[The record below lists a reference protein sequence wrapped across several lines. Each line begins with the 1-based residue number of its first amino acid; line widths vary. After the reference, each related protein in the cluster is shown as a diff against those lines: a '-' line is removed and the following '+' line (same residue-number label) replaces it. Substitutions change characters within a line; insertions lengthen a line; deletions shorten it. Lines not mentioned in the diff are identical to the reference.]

1 MNPAKIVLLAALAA
15 LAASAV
21 CAQAPGG
28 FEAASIKRNDGVS
41 PNTRIDISGGR
52 VTITNATLKTL
63 IRNAYEILSFQLSG
77 GPRWL
82 DADGFDIVATT
93 GRAEKISTPQFR
105 HLLQSLLAERFQ
117 LKVHWEKRETS
128 VYALV
133 TAREGAKLQPG
144 DTAQEPGINTSKG
157 LGRARMKGANAPLTL
172 LASNLGNQLGGI
184 VEDKTGLSGVYD
196 WVLEWDPDPT
206 SESTLPSLLAALPQ
220 QLGLRL
226 ETRKGFMEMLVIDSA
241 NRPTAN

>member
-1 MNPAKIVLLAALAA
+1 MNSGKSVPLAALTA
-15 LAASAV
+15 LAAFGV
-21 CAQAPGG
+21 WAQPPS

-41 PNTRIDISGGR
+41 PNTRIDLSGGR
-52 VTITNATLKTL
+52 VTMTNATLKTL
-63 IRNAYEILSFQLSG
+63 IRNAYDILSFQLTG

-82 DADGFDIVATT
+82 DAEGFDIAATT
-93 GRAEKISTPQFR
+93 GSTEKISNEQFR
-105 HLLQSLLAERFQ
+105 KLLQSLLADRFQ

-133 TAREGAKLQPG
+133 PAKDGPKLQAG
-144 DTAQEPGINTSKG
+144 DTAQEPGINTSKSA
-157 LGRARMKGANAPLTL
+157 GRARMKGSNAPLAL

-184 VEDKTGLSGVYD
+184 VEDKTGMAGVYD
-196 WVLEWDPDPT
+196 WLLEWDPDPT
-206 SESTLPSLLAALPQ
+206 AESTLPSLLAALPQ

-226 ETRKGFMEMLVIDSA
+226 ETRKGFMDTLVIDSV

>member
-1 MNPAKIVLLAALAA
+1 VNSGKSVRVAALAA
-15 LAASAV
+15 FAAV
-21 CAQAPGG
+21 GLWAQNPS

-41 PNTRIDISGGR
+41 PNTRIDLSGGR
-52 VTITNATLKTL
+52 VTMTNATLKTL
-63 IRNAYEILSFQLSG
+63 IRNAYDILSFQLAG

-82 DADGFDIVATT
+82 DTDGFDIVATT
-93 GRAEKISTPQFR
+93 GGPEKISTEQFR
-105 HLLQSLLAERFQ
+105 KLLQSLLAERFQ

-133 TAREGAKLQPG
+133 PAKDGPKLKTG
-144 DTAQEPGINTSKG
+144 DAAQEPGINTSKSAG
-157 LGRARMKGANAPLTL
+157 HARMKGTAAPLML

-184 VEDKTGLSGVYD
+184 VEDKTGMAGVYD
-196 WVLEWDPDPT
+196 WLLEWDPDPT
-206 SESTLPSLLAALPQ
+206 AESTLPSLLAALPA

-226 ETRKGFMEMLVIDSA
+226 ETRKGFMETLVIDSV

>member
-1 MNPAKIVLLAALAA
+1 MNSGMSVRLSVLGAFAAFGLW
-15 LAASAV
+15 
-21 CAQAPGG
+21 AQAPS

-41 PNTRIDISGGR
+41 PNTRIDLSGGR
-52 VTITNATLKTL
+52 VTMTNATLKTL
-63 IRNAYEILSFQLSG
+63 IRNAYDILSFQLTG

-82 DADGFDIVATT
+82 DSEGFDIVATT
-93 GRAEKISTPQFR
+93 GNAEKISNDQFR
-105 HLLQSLLAERFQ
+105 KLLQSLLADRFQ

-133 TAREGAKLQPG
+133 PAKDGPKFHAG
-144 DTAQEPGINTSKG
+144 DAAQEPGINTSKAAG
-157 LGRARMKGANAPLTL
+157 HARMKGTNAPLAL

-184 VEDKTGLSGVYD
+184 VEDKTGMPGVYN
-196 WVLEWDPDPT
+196 WLLEWDPDPT

-226 ETRKGFMEMLVIDSA
+226 ETRKGSMETLVIENV

>member
-1 MNPAKIVLLAALAA
+1 MNLVRLSALGAFAACSLLAQTPA
-15 LAASAV
+15 
-21 CAQAPGG
+21 

-41 PNTRIDISGGR
+41 PNTRIDLSGGR
-52 VTITNATLKTL
+52 VTMTNATLKTL
-63 IRNAYEILSFQLSG
+63 IRNAYDILSFQLAG

-82 DADGFDIVATT
+82 DSEGFDIVATT
-93 GRAEKISTPQFR
+93 GSPEKISTEQFR
-105 HLLQSLLAERFQ
+105 KLLQSLLAERFQ
-117 LKVHWEKRETS
+117 LKVHWETRETS

-133 TAREGAKLQPG
+133 PAKDGPRVQTG
-144 DTAQEPGINTSKG
+144 DASLEPGVNTSKAAG
-157 LGRARMKGANAPLTL
+157 QARMKGTNAPLAL

-184 VEDKTGLSGVYD
+184 VEDKTALPGVYN
-196 WVLEWDPDPT
+196 WLLEWDPDPT

-226 ETRKGFMEMLVIDSA
+226 ETRKGSMETLVIENV